1 MEENTKQQF
10 RALGQN
16 LLAGQDDPSG
26 DPLIKKIFS
35 NREVLAWL
43 VVHFINE
50 YKMISIQEVMTEYLP
65 NAKMEI
71 RKIPVHPG
79 EMPPESVKT
88 DNVEDRQLAERTTV
102 FDVVLLLPAPNRP
115 DRSIGVVIDIEVQKN
130 DSPGYSIESRM
141 VYYLCRT
148 ISRQRGVTFTG
159 SDYGDIC
166 KCYSLWFCPELEE
179 GKSPS
184 IDHFFLAGERVFGE
198 GNMDAKKE
206 DYELLEGYI
215 VRFNGDPT
223 KPVNDTIHYLQLL
236 LTTIAS
242 PLERLDEL
250 HEKYGL
256 SKTREAEDMCNYS
269 QYLVEKGIEKG
280 IEKEKLELLE
290 ELEASHFSDKRI
302 MKLLRIDANQLEVLR
317 NKLQQRLPV
326 MADD

>member
-10 RALGQN
+10 SVLGQN

-236 LTTIAS
+236 LTNIAS

-269 QYLVEKGIEKG
+269 QYLVEQGIEK
-280 IEKEKLELLE
+280 KELDILE

-302 MKLLRIDANQLEVLR
+302 MKLLRIDAKQLEVLR
-317 NKLQQRLPV
+317 NKLQKRLAA